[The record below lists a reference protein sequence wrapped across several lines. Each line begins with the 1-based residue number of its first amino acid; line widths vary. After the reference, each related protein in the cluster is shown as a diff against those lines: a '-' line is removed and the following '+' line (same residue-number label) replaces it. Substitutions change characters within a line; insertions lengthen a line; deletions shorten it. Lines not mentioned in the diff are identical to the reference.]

1 VKFVPL
7 KQVAILFFVIALT
20 GCNYPSTPQAPTV
33 DQVGTA
39 VAGTLA
45 AEGLPTLQATSP
57 TAEGLLPHSV
67 YYISSASGS
76 AQIWR
81 LDADGVTQTQ
91 VTNEAA
97 EVYSFDVS
105 ASDGSIAYLT
115 NNQLYLANGDGSDRR
130 LLVDDAAANQEA
142 SDYVYRQH
150 LAEPKFSPDGRNL
163 AYAFDGVWLLDLST
177 NQAVHVISNQLEKTD
192 EGFFPSA
199 IYAPLAWS
207 PNSERLLLTVGDF
220 ESSSLAILDPNNASQ
235 LIEVQSSSDFA
246 CCQVAWAPDSSAILV
261 ASPYIGLI
269 EPGLWRFDPDSGSQ
283 TELIATEINGLF
295 QFAGWPLQLTDGSLR
310 YFYTSSTEI
319 PSGDLP
325 LFMMRSDSDGVN
337 NRVQT
342 RSDSFSNIGEIL
354 WAEDG
359 SLALIVQLNPSGDA
373 SGAVVLAQSDGLQLQ
388 ILMTDAKDLKWGP

>member
-1 VKFVPL
+1 
-7 KQVAILFFVIALT
+7 
-20 GCNYPSTPQAPTV
+20 
-33 DQVGTA
+33 
-39 VAGTLA
+39 
-45 AEGLPTLQATSP
+45 
-57 TAEGLLPHSV
+57 
-67 YYISSASGS
+67 
-76 AQIWR
+76 
-81 LDADGVTQTQ
+81 
-91 VTNEAA
+91 
-97 EVYSFDVS
+97 
-105 ASDGSIAYLT
+105 
-115 NNQLYLANGDGSDRR
+115 
-130 LLVDDAAANQEA
+130 
-142 SDYVYRQH
+142 
-150 LAEPKFSPDGRNL
+150 
-163 AYAFDGVWLLDLST
+163 
-177 NQAVHVISNQLEKTD
+177 
-192 EGFFPSA
+192 
-199 IYAPLAWS
+199 
-207 PNSERLLLTVGDF
+207 
-220 ESSSLAILDPNNASQ
+220 
-235 LIEVQSSSDFA
+235 
-246 CCQVAWAPDSSAILV
+246 
-261 ASPYIGLI
+261 LI